1 MEPRPIELLAPARD
15 AAIAI
20 EAIKHGA
27 DAVYMGGPSHGA
39 RSAATNSVDDI
50 ARVADYAHRF
60 NVRVYVTLN
69 TLIYEDELRQ
79 VEAVVSQLYDAG
91 VDALIVQDMAL
102 LEMDIPPIQLHASTQ
117 CDIRSAEKARFL
129 QDVGFSQLVLPRELS
144 LEEIRQIRAVTDVP
158 LEAFVHGALC
168 VSYSGDCQA
177 GYAAMGRSANRGEC
191 PQICRLKYDLTDCNG
206 NTLVKNKHL
215 LSLRDMNR
223 STDIY
228 EMLEAGVSSLKIEGR
243 LKDMSYVKNTVAA
256 YRAIIDDIIRDN
268 TDRYCRASSGHC
280 DVSFNPDL
288 SKSFN
293 RGFTSYFLNGVN
305 SVNKMAAVN
314 TPKMVGERVGVVSG
328 GHGKTIKARLNA
340 RLHNGDGIGFFND
353 FDEFDG
359 FRVNRVEGNSL
370 HLANPVAIN
379 PGTVLY
385 RNYDKEWSDSLA
397 GETSQRYV
405 NVRMSVKSVGND
417 RISLTI
423 SDERGNCVTK
433 TAEVELSPAKSPQED
448 ARRRVLT
455 KTGDTIYRVDSVDD
469 RLGNLFVPSSVMT
482 RLRRETLCLLDSA
495 QKMRYESLKRAPKL
509 QSVFPYRSL
518 TYHDNVANS
527 SAENFYKKHSVSEI
541 EPALEVK
548 RPTGELRVMSTRYC
562 IRREFCSCLKSEN
575 GKQWRGPLY
584 LKILSERRYRLDFD
598 CAKCQM
604 SVIECKKDSE

>member
-117 CDIRSAEKARFL
+117 CDICSAEKARFL

-144 LEEIRQIRAVTDVP
+144 LEEIRQIRTVTDVP

-191 PQICRLKYDLTDCNG
+191 PQICRLKYDLTDCKG

-215 LSLRDMNR
+215 LSLRDLNR

-256 YRAIIDDIIRDN
+256 YRAIIDDIIRENPDK
-268 TDRYCRASSGHC
+268 YSRASSGHC
-280 DVSFNPDL
+280 DVSFKPDL

-305 SVNKMAAVN
+305 SVNKMAALD
-314 TPKMVGERVGVVSG
+314 TPKMVGERVGVISG

-340 RLHNGDGIGFFND
+340 RLHNGDGIGFFIES
-353 FDEFDG
+353 DEFDG
-359 FRVNRVEGNSL
+359 FRVNRVDGNSL
-370 HLANPVAIN
+370 HLASPMAIKT
-379 PGTVLY
+379 GTVIY
-385 RNYDKEWSDSLA
+385 RNYDKEWNDSLA

-417 RISLTI
+417 HISLTI

-455 KTGDTIYRVDSVDD
+455 KAGDTIYRVDSVDD
-469 RLGNLFVPSSVMT
+469 KLGNLFVPSSVMT

-509 QSVFPYRSL
+509 QPVFPYRSL

-527 SAENFYKKHSVSEI
+527 LAENFYRKHGVSEI
-541 EPALEVK
+541 EPAVEVK

-562 IRREFCSCLKSEN
+562 IRREFGRCLKSEN

-584 LKILSERRYRLDFD
+584 LKNLSGRQYRLDFD
-598 CAKCQM
+598 CAKCHM
-604 SVIECKKDSE
+604 SVIGCKKK

>member
-256 YRAIIDDIIRDN
+256 YRAIIDDIIRENPDK
-268 TDRYCRASSGHC
+268 YCRASSGHC

-305 SVNKMAAVN
+305 SVNRMAAVN
-314 TPKMVGERVGVVSG
+314 TPKMVGERVGVVFG

-340 RLHNGDGIGFFND
+340 RLHNGDGIGFFTD

-482 RLRRETLCLLDSA
+482 RLRRETLCLLDSG
-495 QKMRYESLKRAPKL
+495 QKMRYESLKRALKL
-509 QSVFPYRSL
+509 QPVFPYRSL
-518 TYHDNVANS
+518 TYHDNIANS
-527 SAENFYKKHSVSEI
+527 LAENFYKKHGVSEI

-548 RPTGELRVMSTRYC
+548 RLTGELRVMSTRYC
-562 IRREFCSCLKSEN
+562 IRREYGRCLKSEN

-584 LKILSERRYRLDFD
+584 LMNLSGRRYRLDFD

-604 SVIECKKDSE
+604 SVIECKKK

>member
-280 DVSFNPDL
+280 DVSFKPDL

-305 SVNKMAAVN
+305 SVNKMAALD

-340 RLHNGDGIGFFND
+340 RLHNGDGLGFFTES
-353 FDEFDG
+353 DEFDG
-359 FRVNRVEGNSL
+359 FRVNRVDGNSL
-370 HLANPVAIN
+370 HLASPMAIKT
-379 PGTVLY
+379 GTVIY
-385 RNYDKEWSDSLA
+385 RNYDKEWNDSLA
-397 GETSQRYV
+397 CETSQRYV

-417 RISLTI
+417 HISLTI

-455 KTGDTIYRVDSVDD
+455 KTGDTSYRVDSVDD
-469 RLGNLFVPSSVMT
+469 KLGNLFVPSSVMT
-482 RLRRETLCLLDSA
+482 RLRRETLCLLDRA

-509 QSVFPYRSL
+509 QPVFPYRSL

-527 SAENFYKKHSVSEI
+527 LAENFYRKHGVSEI
-541 EPALEVK
+541 EPAVEVK

-562 IRREFCSCLKSEN
+562 IRREFGRCLKSEN

-584 LKILSERRYRLDFD
+584 LKNLSGRQYRLDFD

-604 SVIECKKDSE
+604 SVIGCKKNSE

>member
-1 MEPRPIELLAPARD
+1 M
-15 AAIAI
+15 
-20 EAIKHGA
+20 
-27 DAVYMGGPSHGA
+27 
-39 RSAATNSVDDI
+39 
-50 ARVADYAHRF
+50 
-60 NVRVYVTLN
+60 
-69 TLIYEDELRQ
+69 
-79 VEAVVSQLYDAG
+79 
-91 VDALIVQDMAL
+91 
-102 LEMDIPPIQLHASTQ
+102 
-117 CDIRSAEKARFL
+117 
-129 QDVGFSQLVLPRELS
+129 
-144 LEEIRQIRAVTDVP
+144 TDVP

-215 LSLRDMNR
+215 LSLRDLNR

-256 YRAIIDDIIRDN
+256 YRAIIDDIIRENPDK
-268 TDRYCRASSGHC
+268 YSRASSGHC

-305 SVNKMAAVN
+305 SVNKMAALA

-328 GHGKTIKARLNA
+328 GHGKTIKTRLNA
-340 RLHNGDGIGFFND
+340 RLHNGDGIGFFTD
-353 FDEFDG
+353 SDEFDG
-359 FRVNRVEGNSL
+359 FRVNRVDGNSL
-370 HLANPVAIN
+370 HLASPMAIK
-379 PGTVLY
+379 PGTVIY
-385 RNYDKEWSDSLA
+385 RNYDKEWNDSLA

-433 TAEVELSPAKSPQED
+433 TAEVELSPANTPQED
-448 ARRRVLT
+448 ARYRVLT
-455 KTGDTIYRVDSVDD
+455 KTGDTIYRVDNVDD
-469 RLGNLFVPSSVMT
+469 KLGNLFVPSSVMT

-509 QSVFPYRSL
+509 QPIFPYRSL

-527 SAENFYKKHSVSEI
+527 LAENFYRKHGVSEI
-541 EPALEVK
+541 EPAVEVK
-548 RPTGELRVMSTRYC
+548 RLIGELRVMCTRYC
-562 IRREFCSCLKSEN
+562 IRREFGRCLKSEK

-584 LKILSERRYRLDFD
+584 LMNLSGRRYRLDFD

-604 SVIECKKDSE
+604 LVIECKKYNE